1 MQTTI
6 SNGERSSSAAS
17 YLGPSYIDRPN
28 LSVLVGA
35 RVTRVLPSTQDK
47 TVFNDV
53 EFISSNNGDYMQES
67 SQGARNADTFTR

>member
-17 YLGPSYIDRPN
+17 YLGASYINRPN

-35 RVTRVLPSTQDK
+35 QVTRVLPNTQTD
-47 TVFNDV
+47 TVLDTV
-53 EFISSNNGDYMQES
+53 EFTSIDGD
-67 SQGARNADTFTR
+67 